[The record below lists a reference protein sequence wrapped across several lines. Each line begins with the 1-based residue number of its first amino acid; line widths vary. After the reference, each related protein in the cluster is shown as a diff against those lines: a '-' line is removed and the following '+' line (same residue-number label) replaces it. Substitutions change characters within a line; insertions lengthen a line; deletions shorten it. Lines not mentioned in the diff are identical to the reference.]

1 MRLKNDTNNFAASFN
16 ITPPYQMLVLHSKML
31 IYPRELYQR
40 GVQRKRVEMIAA
52 DFNEY
57 VANEPKVSFRN
68 GKYYVVDGQHTIEG
82 RILRNGGKDLPI
94 LCKVYTGLTMEQE
107 ALFFAEQNG
116 HSAPLTAGIKL
127 RAKVVGGDAPSKAFL
142 AATNR
147 VGLAFNYDSLQL
159 SDYRISCVGTALK
172 LYNQMGEKI
181 YCEYVYEGYGAQRI
195 ATYLNNAG
203 YRARSGKCW
212 HPGSLRGMVGNLT
225 YMGVLRCGDA
235 RSELM
240 PELQIIPQEEFEAAQ
255 RIREDRS
262 AHAAEEA
269 EHHVPLR
276 TRGQALLSNNVYC
289 GHCGARLA
297 LTTSRKWRKLSD
309 GTLDDTLR
317 IRYTCYGKLR
327 KQTDCTGQTG
337 YTMHI
342 LDEIIDKMVR
352 QIFSRLRGI
361 PKEQL
366 ITSRYAKETAE
377 RKNHLQAL
385 QAERDK
391 AEKDLLALKT
401 EILAVIKGES
411 AFPKDTLAEM
421 IAAQEKK
428 HTELDTLCEEASAEL
443 ERNAELMANVSQ
455 LYEELISYA
464 DLYDSASFEAKKMI
478 VSQLIRRVEV
488 YRGYQIHVD
497 FNFDLAQ
504 YLENSDE
511 LAC

>member
-1 MRLKNDTNNFAASFN
+1 MESTLKF
-16 ITPPYQMLVLHSKML
+16 
-31 IYPRELYQR
+31 QR
-40 GVQRKRVEMIAA
+40 GDIYFVRL
-52 DFNEY
+52 D
-57 VANEPKVSFRN
+57 SS
-68 GKYYVVDGQHTIEG
+68 
-82 RILRNGGKDLPI
+82 
-94 LCKVYTGLTMEQE
+94 TGS
-107 ALFFAEQNG
+107 EQNG
-116 HSAPLTAGIKL
+116 TRPAVI
-127 RAKVVGGDAPSKAFL
+127 
-142 AATNR
+142 
-147 VGLAFNYDSLQL
+147 LQN
-159 SDYRISCVGTALK
+159 D
-172 LYNQMGEKI
+172 
-181 YCEYVYEGYGAQRI
+181 
-195 ATYLNNAG
+195 
-203 YRARSGKCW
+203 
-212 HPGSLRGMVGNLT
+212 VGNTHSPTLIVATLT
-225 YMGVLRCGDA
+225 
-235 RSELM
+235 SKTEKK
-240 PELQIIPQEEFEAAQ
+240 AAQ
-255 RIREDRS
+255 PTHCLVEPEKLEPSIVQ
-262 AHAAEEA
+262 AEQIFTIDKSR
-269 EHHVPLR
+269 V
-276 TRGQALLSNNVYC
+276 QNFV
-289 GHCGARLA
+289 GHLTPEEMSRVDDAVKISLA
-297 LTTSRKWRKLSD
+297 LNPMGS
-309 GTLDDTLR
+309 
-317 IRYTCYGKLR
+317 
-327 KQTDCTGQTG
+327 
-337 YTMHI
+337 MHI